1 MPHYYAQLSYD
12 LCQVSFHAFL
22 CGKLIN
28 FCQKRQKKC
37 WWQKCQKFFCKFLR
51 TKMLMSTASEEK
63 FRRLELTSL
72 TEWVRAHTYF
82 LGNIFCDIVDELD
95 KMTMGLYL
103 LLYVFLGCVFFLGS
117 LCTARKV
124 RPYMYVCEGMFAC
137 ISVHI
142 YACMYVYMCVRMSLY
157 EYVYV
162 YLCLRMSLHQF
173 VCTHACISV
182 LISISTFLYVY
193 SYMYA
198 YT

>member
-1 MPHYYAQLSYD
+1 M
-12 LCQVSFHAFL
+12 
-22 CGKLIN
+22 
-28 FCQKRQKKC
+28 
-37 WWQKCQKFFCKFLR
+37 
-51 TKMLMSTASEEK
+51 
-63 FRRLELTSL
+63 
-72 TEWVRAHTYF
+72 RAHTCF
-82 LGNIFCDIVDELD
+82 LGNVFCDIVDELD

-103 LLYVFLGCVFFLGS
+103 FLYVFLGCVFFLGS

-124 RPYMYVCEGMFAC
+124 RAHMYVWEGMFVC
-137 ISVHI
+137 MCVHM

-182 LISISTFLYVY
+182 LISISTFLSMY